1 MSNAPVGVQFL
12 PTFMKMGGKGAT
24 LKTQYL
30 ENQEEW
36 PSESQ
41 LQAMCKAGL

>member
-1 MSNAPVGVQFL
+1 MSNVPVGVQFL
-12 PTFMKMGGKGAT
+12 PALMKIGGKGAT
-24 LKTQYL
+24 SETQYL

-36 PSESQ
+36 LSVSQ

>member
-1 MSNAPVGVQFL
+1 MSNVPVGVQFL
-12 PTFMKMGGKGAT
+12 PAPRKMGGKGVT
-24 LKTQYL
+24 SETQYL

-36 PSESQ
+36 PSVSQ

>member
-12 PTFMKMGGKGAT
+12 PALMKIGGNGAT
-24 LKTQYL
+24 PETQYL

-36 PSESQ
+36 PSVSQ

>member
-1 MSNAPVGVQFL
+1 MSNVPVGVQFL
-12 PTFMKMGGKGAT
+12 PALRKMGGKGVT
-24 LKTQYL
+24 SETQYL

-36 PSESQ
+36 PSVSE